1 VSDSTIAVI
10 GNYAGNTD
18 FDPGPGT
25 DMHAGNVGWDYSVV
39 QKLDLN
45 GNVLKTVSF
54 GGSDH
59 TTTTHGGTDEFGNI
73 YATGYFLGTTDFDPS
88 TGVASKTAAIRDV
101 FLLKLTPNLDFVW
114 VHIFESVQDVSVS
127 KFQVS
132 EAGEASLILWSADQL
147 DIDLTAGV
155 NLIGDA
161 GYLNYY
167 LLKLDSSGYVDK
179 YYSTNYNASTS
190 GGVYYENFAIKPNGH
205 YILTG
210 RIVQHDNSPSYDFDP
225 EPGSLTVIDGY
236 CRASYILELSPNLE
250 VLNARLFG
258 DPEYNGHHAGPAHF
272 EYIESIFFN
281 ADSEMYI
288 SGKFFDTTDLDPG
301 PAVQI
306 YASYYN
312 PGVPQHMLSTFVI
325 KLNSDYSANWIK
337 IYENGRNTRFDDVI
351 ALDNGLI
358 YVVGAKAGGFDF
370 DLDPVNAVIDN
381 SGATMYAIYDNDFNY
396 KQHFVW
402 GNGTG
407 SNALSMIL
415 DKDKNL
421 YTVGKTRGPVDFDPG
436 PANTNVQ
443 THSNQTSNSPYYD
456 MYMVK
461 YHTCDPSAAN
471 LTSTACDSFVSPSG
485 KYNYTVSG
493 VYKDTVY
500 NVNGCDSI
508 ITIDLTILPKSS
520 STTQVISCVDYLSPS
535 GNVYTLSGI
544 YHDDT
549 LTSVNGCDSILIIDL
564 SIPVFNITTNLNA
577 TTISSNQ
584 SGVNYQWYDCLLN
597 EDILNETNQ
606 SYTATAN
613 GEYAVILENQG
624 CTDTSTCVKITGVG
638 IGELSLNSA
647 FELYP
652 NPSTTAVYIQMN
664 ENQIIGSFK
673 VYDMDGRLIKEGYS
687 ESSKMKLEVAK
698 LEPGVYLIAVE
709 GMGQKRFVCLGK

>member
-1 VSDSTIAVI
+1 VA
-10 GNYAGNTD
+10 
-18 FDPGPGT
+18 
-25 DMHAGNVGWDYSVV
+25 
-39 QKLDLN
+39 
-45 GNVLKTVSF
+45 
-54 GGSDH
+54 GGSDR
-59 TTTTHGGTDEFGNI
+59 FGNV
-73 YATGYFLGTTDFDPS
+73 YVVGYFLGTTDFDPGP
-88 TGVASKTAAIRDV
+88 GVTSRSAAVRDYFVLKLDQNLVFSRLDHFESSDDISYYNFDLYEDGSYNIMIDALGQFDINLGLGVEMVGNTIGNV
-101 FLLKLTPNLDFVW
+101 FLFNVNPNGIVTSYYRHNYTQGYGRFGPSRFQKKPNGHMIIVGQYWQNDGEIPVDFDQGPNTANVISGYCRSNVILELDENLDFV
-114 VHIFESVQDVSVS
+114 
-127 KFQVS
+127 
-132 EAGEASLILWSADQL
+132 
-147 DIDLTAGV
+147 
-155 NLIGDA
+155 N
-161 GYLNYY
+161 
-167 LLKLDSSGYVDK
+167 
-179 YYSTNYNASTS
+179 
-190 GGVYYENFAIKPNGH
+190 
-205 YILTG
+205 
-210 RIVQHDNSPSYDFDP
+210 
-225 EPGSLTVIDGY
+225 
-236 CRASYILELSPNLE
+236 
-250 VLNARLFG
+250 VLLFG
-258 DPEYNGHHAGPAHF
+258 DPEYDGHHTGPAHF
-272 EYIESIFFN
+272 EDITRVFFN
-281 ADSEMYI
+281 KSGEMYI
-288 SGKFFDTTDLDPG
+288 LGFFKDTTDLDPG
-301 PAVQI
+301 PLVNLYGSNFNVSTQ
-306 YASYYN
+306 
-312 PGVPQHMLSTFVI
+312 QHESSVFVI

-337 IYENGRNTRFDDVI
+337 LYEGTGGISIRDI
-351 ALDNGLI
+351 LCSDNGLFYI
-358 YVVGAKAGGFDF
+358 VGNIAWNIDF
-370 DLDPVNAVIDN
+370 DLSPGNVINNA
-381 SGATMYAIYDNDFNY
+381 YAGNTAYVIYDEEFNY
-396 KQHFVW
+396 KQHFSW

-407 SNALSMIL
+407 SNALSLIL

-520 STTQVISCVDYLSPS
+520 STTTIISCVDYLSPS

-584 SGVNYQWYDCLLN
+584 PGVNYQWYDCLLN